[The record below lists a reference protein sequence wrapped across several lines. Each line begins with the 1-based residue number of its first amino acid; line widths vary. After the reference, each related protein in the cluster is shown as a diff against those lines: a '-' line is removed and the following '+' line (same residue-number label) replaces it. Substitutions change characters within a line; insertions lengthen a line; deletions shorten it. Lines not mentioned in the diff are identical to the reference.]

1 MSNPAQ
7 PSSSRPGKAAP
18 NRKIPFHRPSIG
30 SAEREAVL
38 EVLDSRWLTTGQ
50 KSVAFEEAV
59 RSRVGSAH
67 AVAVNSATAALH
79 LILEALGIHSG
90 DEVIVPTYTFAA
102 CGEVVRYLDARPR
115 LADVDA
121 ATFDLTVETIEPQLR
136 PETRAIMVV
145 HYGGRLAPMEP
156 ILELARSRGLA
167 VIEDAAHALPC
178 SRSGRAAGT
187 WGTAGALSFYA
198 TKTVTT
204 GEGGMLLT
212 DSAEI
217 ADRARLMR
225 LHGMSRDAW
234 KRYSGGGS
242 WYYEIEDAGFKYNLT
257 DVAAAIGLAQL
268 NRAEAMRLER
278 ERVAL
283 RYGQAIEAA
292 GLAELVELPAAPD
305 SGEVHA
311 WHLYPLRLN
320 LDRVPSSRA
329 RDDRPAGRSRDRN
342 ERPLHPAPPASLL
355 PPNLRLPAWG
365 PAGGRAGV
373 RAGDLDADLSRPH
386 GRRRRLRGGAPGRDP
401 ATSLSPCG
409 AEAQRQSRRQTRSD
423 TCWRAAACRTTCC
436 PCQRAGPT
444 TRRPCSSGGMW

>member
-1 MSNPAQ
+1 MSHQPGPAI
-7 PSSSRPGKAAP
+7 PHPGEASATH
-18 NRKIPFHRPSIG
+18 RIPFHRPSIG
-30 SAEREAVL
+30 IAEREAVM
-38 EVLDSRWLTTGQ
+38 EVLDSRWLTTGP

-59 RSRVGSAH
+59 RDRVGSTH

-79 LILEALGIHSG
+79 LILEALGIRSG

-102 CGEVVRYLDARPR
+102 CGEVCRYLDARPR
-115 LADVDA
+115 LADVDPV
-121 ATFDLTVETIEPQLR
+121 TFDLTVETIEPQLR
-136 PETRAIMVV
+136 PETKAIMVV
-145 HYGGRLAPMEP
+145 HYGGRLAKMEP

-204 GEGGMLLT
+204 GEGGMVLT

-257 DVAAAIGLAQL
+257 DLAAAIGLVQL
-268 NRAEAMRLER
+268 DRAEAMRVER
-278 ERVAL
+278 ERVAG
-283 RYGQAIEAA
+283 RYGRAIEAA
-292 GLAELVELPAAPD
+292 GIGELVELPAAPGPD
-305 SGEVHA
+305 EVHA

-320 LDRVPSSRA
+320 LDRVGLTRA
-329 RDDRPAGRSRDRN
+329 ETIDRLSEAGVGTSVHFI
-342 ERPLHPAPPASLL
+342 PLHLHPYYRRTYGYAP
-355 PPNLRLPAWG
+355 
-365 PAGGRAGV
+365 
-373 RAGDLDADLSRPH
+373 ADLPVAAREYEREISMPIYPDLTDGDVDYVVERLAAILRP
-386 GRRRRLRGGAPGRDP
+386 R
-401 ATSLSPCG
+401 
-409 AEAQRQSRRQTRSD
+409 
-423 TCWRAAACRTTCC
+423 
-436 PCQRAGPT
+436 
-444 TRRPCSSGGMW
+444 

>member
-1 MSNPAQ
+1 MSHQTGPAT
-7 PSSSRPGKAAP
+7 PHPGQASAT
-18 NRKIPFHRPSIG
+18 RKIPFHRPSIG
-30 SAEREAVL
+30 IAEREAVM

-59 RSRVGSAH
+59 RDRVGSAH

-79 LILEALGIHSG
+79 LILEALGIRSG

-102 CGEVVRYLDARPR
+102 CGEVCRYLDARPR
-115 LADVDA
+115 LADVDPV
-121 ATFDLTVETIEPQLR
+121 TFDLTVETIEPQLR
-136 PETRAIMVV
+136 PETKAIMVV
-145 HYGGRLAPMEP
+145 HYGGRLAKMEP

-204 GEGGMLLT
+204 GEGGMVLT

-257 DVAAAIGLAQL
+257 DLAAAIGLVQL
-268 NRAEAMRLER
+268 ARAEAMRTER
-278 ERVAL
+278 ERVAR
-283 RYGQAIEAA
+283 RYGRAVEAA
-292 GLAELVELPAAPD
+292 GIGELVELPAAPGRD
-305 SGEVHA
+305 EVHA

-320 LDRVPSSRA
+320 LDRVRLTRA
-329 RDDRPAGRSRDRN
+329 ETIDRLAEAGIGTSVHFI
-342 ERPLHPAPPASLL
+342 PLHLHPYYRRTYGYAP
-355 PPNLRLPAWG
+355 
-365 PAGGRAGV
+365 
-373 RAGDLDADLSRPH
+373 ADLPVAAREYEREISMPIYPDLTD
-386 GRRRRLRGGAPGRDP
+386 GDVDYVVERL
-401 ATSLSPCG
+401 ATILR
-409 AEAQRQSRRQTRSD
+409 QR
-423 TCWRAAACRTTCC
+423 
-436 PCQRAGPT
+436 
-444 TRRPCSSGGMW
+444 

>member
-1 MSNPAQ
+1 MSHQTGPAF
-7 PSSSRPGKAAP
+7 PHPGQASAI
-18 NRKIPFHRPSIG
+18 RKIPFHRPSIG
-30 SAEREAVL
+30 PAEREAVM

-59 RSRVGSAH
+59 RDRVGSAH

-102 CGEVVRYLDARPR
+102 CGEVCRYLTARPR
-115 LADVDA
+115 LADVDPV
-121 ATFDLTVETIEPQLR
+121 TFDLTAETIEPQLR
-136 PETRAIMVV
+136 PETKAIMVV
-145 HYGGRLAPMEP
+145 HYGGRLANMEP

-204 GEGGMLLT
+204 GEGGMVIT

-257 DVAAAIGLAQL
+257 DLAAAIGLVQL
-268 NRAEAMRLER
+268 DRAEAMRAER
-278 ERVAL
+278 ERVAQ
-283 RYGQAIEAA
+283 RYGRAIEAA
-292 GLAELVELPAAPD
+292 GIGALVELPSAPGPD
-305 SGEVHA
+305 EVHA

-320 LDRVPSSRA
+320 LDRVRPTRA
-329 RDDRPAGRSRDRN
+329 ETIDRLAEAGIGTSVHFI
-342 ERPLHPAPPASLL
+342 PLHLHPYYRRTYDYAP
-355 PPNLRLPAWG
+355 
-365 PAGGRAGV
+365 
-373 RAGDLDADLSRPH
+373 ADLPVAAREYEREISMPIYPDLTDGDVDYVVERLAAILRP
-386 GRRRRLRGGAPGRDP
+386 R
-401 ATSLSPCG
+401 
-409 AEAQRQSRRQTRSD
+409 
-423 TCWRAAACRTTCC
+423 
-436 PCQRAGPT
+436 
-444 TRRPCSSGGMW
+444 

>member
-1 MSNPAQ
+1 MSDETGPAI
-7 PSSSRPGKAAP
+7 PHPGGASASR
-18 NRKIPFHRPSIG
+18 RIPFHRPSIG
-30 SAEREAVL
+30 IAEREAVM

-59 RSRVGSAH
+59 RDRVRSAH

-102 CGEVVRYLDARPR
+102 CGEVCRYLDARPR
-115 LADVDA
+115 LADVDPV
-121 ATFDLTVETIEPQLR
+121 TFDLTAETIEPQLR
-136 PETRAIMVV
+136 PETKAIMVV
-145 HYGGRLAPMEP
+145 HYGGRLANMEP

-204 GEGGMLLT
+204 GEGGMILT

-257 DVAAAIGLAQL
+257 DLAAAIGLVQL
-268 NRAEAMRLER
+268 DRAEAMRTER
-278 ERVAL
+278 ERVAR
-283 RYGQAIEAA
+283 RYGRAIEAA
-292 GLAELVELPAAPD
+292 GIGELVELPAVPGPD
-305 SGEVHA
+305 EVHA

-320 LDRVPSSRA
+320 LDRVGLTRA
-329 RDDRPAGRSRDRN
+329 ETIDQLAEAGIGTSVHFI
-342 ERPLHPAPPASLL
+342 PLHLHPYYRRTYGYAP
-355 PPNLRLPAWG
+355 
-365 PAGGRAGV
+365 
-373 RAGDLDADLSRPH
+373 ADLPVAAREYEREISMPIYPDLTDGDVDYVVERLAAILRP
-386 GRRRRLRGGAPGRDP
+386 R
-401 ATSLSPCG
+401 
-409 AEAQRQSRRQTRSD
+409 
-423 TCWRAAACRTTCC
+423 
-436 PCQRAGPT
+436 
-444 TRRPCSSGGMW
+444 